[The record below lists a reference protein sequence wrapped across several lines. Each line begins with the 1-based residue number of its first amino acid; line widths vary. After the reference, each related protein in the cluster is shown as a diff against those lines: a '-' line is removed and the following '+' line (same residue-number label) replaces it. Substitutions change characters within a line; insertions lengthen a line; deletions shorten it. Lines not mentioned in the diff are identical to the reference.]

1 MRLIFLWFV
10 VLLFSIRTQLVNA
23 QANYEPLHGVTGYD
37 YQIKGE
43 LDLIFINSID
53 DKNGN
58 KSEGTYH
65 VKSPVSLAFNLN
77 DLKFFKA
84 DPKAFVGYVEN
95 QYDAFSGY
103 SGGGLMDIP
112 QGGYQEEESWM
123 WVEEHLKW
131 WENGELTE
139 VKAHGEIY
147 PVLAGYFS
155 IPDYSTKYKAGL
167 DQLQF
172 RLTIAGTSDPH
183 FHPTRN
189 VMTEHFGNQ
198 PNQNEG
204 GSNGIDEE
212 TMKILEQADPDA
224 AAELKRASGILQNAS
239 PDLSV
244 NIGCGSFYGQDLTNA
259 LVDNKL
265 VEADK
270 AKKDAFEGR
279 FEHEYFKNL
288 PHIDAM
294 KLINYLIKPEGNYE
308 TPIVGSFSSESEWGS
323 EKASYNGTLRFYG
336 KRVQKSK

>member
-1 MRLIFLWFV
+1 MELIFT
-10 VLLFSIRTQLVNA
+10 S
-23 QANYEPLHGVTGYD
+23 
-37 YQIKGE
+37 
-43 LDLIFINSID
+43 SID

-84 DPKAFVGYVEN
+84 DPKAFIGYVEN

-123 WVEEHLKW
+123 WVDEHLKW

-155 IPDYSTKYKAGL
+155 IPDYSAKYKAGL

-172 RLTIAGTSDPH
+172 RIAIDGSSDPD

-189 VMTEHFGNQ
+189 VVVEHVSNKF
-198 PNQNEG
+198 NQNG
-204 GSNGIDEE
+204 AGSNRIDEE

-224 AAELKRASGILQNAS
+224 AAELKKASGILQNAS

-244 NIGCGSFYGQDLTNA
+244 NIGCGSFYGQDLTSA
-259 LVDNKL
+259 LMDNKL
-265 VEADK
+265 GEADK

-279 FEHEYFKNL
+279 FEQEYFKNL

-323 EKASYNGTLRFYG
+323 EKASCNGTLRFYG